1 MGNTLGGGRKKAK
14 VMKINGETMKIKTP
28 IQAWDVVKDYPGH
41 VLLES
46 EAVKHYGIR
55 AKPLEPQQELKPKK
69 VYFLIELPKFPEEKK
84 LSKRS
89 QSTGIHLSAKDRLEC
104 LMLSRRAVSDLSLSR
119 PSSSLVSDEPGPG
132 TSPLRVKMRLPS
144 SQVAKLVA
152 ESRDNVEVAEK
163 IVGLYMNHAEPR
175 EVNKD
180 SLEAGEGALV
190 HQEVPWKPALGSIGE
205 KNKAHKVRSLRNTT
219 SLFYFLRY
227 ILCFIN
233 HNLLYCYMLTLFF
246 FFLEQSS
253 VSFNN

>member
-1 MGNTLGGGRKKAK
+1 MGNTIGGGRKKAK

-28 IQAWDVVKDYPGH
+28 IQVWDVVKDYPGH

-69 VYFLIELPKFPEEKK
+69 VYFLIELPKFTEEKK

-104 LMLSRRAVSDLSLSR
+104 LMLSRRTVSDLALTR
-119 PSSSLVSDEPGPG
+119 PSSSLVSNEPGPG

-152 ESRDNVEVAEK
+152 ESRDKVEVAEK
-163 IVGLYMNHAEPR
+163 IVGLYMNHAGPM

-180 SLEAGEGALV
+180 SLEAREGALV
-190 HQEVPWKPALGSIGE
+190 HQEVPWKPALGSVGE
-205 KNKAHKVRSLRNTT
+205 KNKAHKVRFFTNTT
-219 SLFYFLRY
+219 IF
-227 ILCFIN
+227 CV
-233 HNLLYCYMLTLFF
+233 LLYVFLIITRYMSLI
-246 FFLEQSS
+246 FFLP
-253 VSFNN
+253 FKTK